1 MNIDAHAH
9 ITGPM
14 ELYNYFRGLTGGSGQ
29 ARLTPPD
36 FSDERLEESLQAHI
50 AEVSDVGTDLQIVS
64 PRPWAVPTG
73 DRRENLVLQIT
84 QSVNDMIARSVK
96 LHPERFVGIGAI
108 PQAAGQPISFC
119 LEELERCVL
128 ELGFVGLKINPD
140 PGEGSVETPHM
151 GDEYWYP
158 LYEKM
163 VELDV
168 PALIHGGPYRFSREP
183 ELGYFVEEEAVAA
196 WSILRSP
203 RVFQDF
209 PNLKLVVG
217 HGGGYIPYQAGRGR
231 AFRMNAMQRDPNAHY
246 ESFDE
251 SMRRLYY
258 DTVLYDGEAMEL
270 LIKVV
275 GADRCIFGTDKPA
288 NGSVKD
294 PVTGKAL
301 NDTKQYIDRIDWLS
315 EEDRH
320 AIFEGNARRIYTRMS
335 GAGGGVGGQRYE
347 EEGRRGFV
355 PPAFLC
361 ALDLVEESVGAS
373 PRLELAL

>member
-9 ITGPM
+9 ITGPL
-14 ELYNYFRGLTGGSGQ
+14 ELYAHFRALSGATGPGP
-29 ARLTPPD
+29 RPKLPE
-36 FSDERLEESLQAHI
+36 FSDEQMEESLKGHLV
-50 AEVSDVGTDLQIVS
+50 EVSGVGTDLQLVS
-64 PRPWAVPTG
+64 PRPWSIPTG
-73 DRRENLVLQIT
+73 DRREPVVEHIT
-84 QSVNDMIARSVK
+84 QGVNNMIAQSVN
-96 LHPERFVGIGAI
+96 LHPDRFAGIGAI
-108 PQAAGQPISFC
+108 PQLVTQGTKFC
-119 LEELERCVL
+119 LEELDRCVN
-128 ELGFVGLKINPD
+128 ELGFVGIKINPD
-140 PGEGSVETPHM
+140 PGEGSAEVPHM

-168 PALIHGGPYRFSREP
+168 PGLIHGGPFRFSREP

-196 WSILRSP
+196 WGIMRSP

-231 AFRMNAMQRDPNAHY
+231 AFRMNSQQREPDVGW

-275 GADRCIFGTDKPA
+275 GADRVLFGTDKPA

-294 PVTGKAL
+294 PVTGRVL
-301 NDTKQYIDRIDWLS
+301 NDVKPLIDDIGWLS
-315 EEDRH
+315 DEDKH
-320 AIFEGNARRIYTRMS
+320 AIFEGNARKLYSRLK
-335 GAGGGVGGQRYE
+335 
-347 EEGRRGFV
+347 V
-355 PPAFLC
+355 P
-361 ALDLVEESVGAS
+361 AS
-373 PRLELAL
+373 A

>member
-168 PALIHGGPYRFSREP
+168 PALIHGGPFRFSREP

-196 WSILRSP
+196 WAILRSP

-315 EEDRH
+315 DEDRH
-320 AIFEGNARRIYTRMS
+320 AIFEGNARRIYTRMVVAE
-335 GAGGGVGGQRYE
+335 AG
-347 EEGRRGFV
+347 
-355 PPAFLC
+355 
-361 ALDLVEESVGAS
+361 
-373 PRLELAL
+373 

>member
-84 QSVNDMIARSVK
+84 QSVNDMIARSVR

-315 EEDRH
+315 DEDRH
-320 AIFEGNARRIYTRMS
+320 AIFEGNARRIYTRMR
-335 GAGGGVGGQRYE
+335 APEVG
-347 EEGRRGFV
+347 
-355 PPAFLC
+355 
-361 ALDLVEESVGAS
+361 
-373 PRLELAL
+373 

>member
-1 MNIDAHAH
+1 M
-9 ITGPM
+9 
-14 ELYNYFRGLTGGSGQ
+14 S
-29 ARLTPPD
+29 
-36 FSDERLEESLQAHI
+36 
-50 AEVSDVGTDLQIVS
+50 
-64 PRPWAVPTG
+64 
-73 DRRENLVLQIT
+73 
-84 QSVNDMIARSVK
+84 
-96 LHPERFVGIGAI
+96 
-108 PQAAGQPISFC
+108 
-119 LEELERCVL
+119 
-128 ELGFVGLKINPD
+128 GLKINPD
-140 PGEGSVETPHM
+140 PGEGATETPHM

-168 PALIHGGPYRFSREP
+168 PALIHGGPFRFSREP
-183 ELGYFVEEEAVAA
+183 ELGYFVDEEAVAA
-196 WSILRSP
+196 WAILRSP

-315 EEDRH
+315 DEDRH
-320 AIFEGNARRIYTRMS
+320 AIFEGNARRIYTRMRWRRRGRGS
-335 GAGGGVGGQRYE
+335 GALRQAQGERLR
-347 EEGRRGFV
+347 EGRRRDAV

-361 ALDLVEESVGAS
+361 A
-373 PRLELAL
+373 

>member
-1 MNIDAHAH
+1 MLAL
-9 ITGPM
+9 TCRSCR
-14 ELYNYFRGLTGGSGQ
+14 RGQ
-29 ARLTPPD
+29 
-36 FSDERLEESLQAHI
+36 
-50 AEVSDVGTDLQIVS
+50 
-64 PRPWAVPTG
+64 WAVPTG

-140 PGEGSVETPHM
+140 PGEGATETPHM

-168 PALIHGGPYRFSREP
+168 PALIHGGPFRFSREP

-196 WSILRSP
+196 WAILRSP

-209 PNLKLVVG
+209 PNLNWSSATAAATS
-217 HGGGYIPYQAGRGR
+217 PTRRAG
-231 AFRMNAMQRDPNAHY
+231 AAPFRMNAMQRDPNAHY

-258 DTVLYDGEAMEL
+258 DTVLYDGEAN
-270 LIKVV
+270 
-275 GADRCIFGTDKPA
+275 GAAHQGGRRRPVHLRHGQAGERLGQGPGDGQGAERHEAVHRPDRLAERRGPA
-288 NGSVKD
+288 RDLRGERAANLYADV
-294 PVTGKAL
+294 
-301 NDTKQYIDRIDWLS
+301 
-315 EEDRH
+315 
-320 AIFEGNARRIYTRMS
+320 
-335 GAGGGVGGQRYE
+335 GAGGGVGDYPPSRVITASCASVTSP
-347 EEGRRGFV
+347 EGV
-355 PPAFLC
+355 HLLP
-361 ALDLVEESVGAS
+361 
-373 PRLELAL
+373 

>member
-9 ITGPM
+9 ITGPV
-14 ELYNYFRGLTGGSGQ
+14 EYYNFFRSLSSGSG
-29 ARLTPPD
+29 ALPRPTAPEI
-36 FSDERLEESLQAHI
+36 SDERIEESLIPHI
-50 AEVSDVGTDLQIVS
+50 AEVSEVGTDLQIVS

-73 DRRENLVLQIT
+73 DRREGVVLRIT
-84 QSVNDMIARSVK
+84 QGVNDMIARCVK
-96 LHPERFVGIGAI
+96 LHPERFVGTCAI

-119 LEELERCVL
+119 LEELERCVT
-128 ELGFVGLKINPD
+128 ELGMVGLKVNPD
-140 PGEGSVETPHM
+140 PGEGSLETPHM

-168 PALIHGGPYRFSREP
+168 PALVHGGPFRFSREP

-196 WSILRSP
+196 WALIRSP
-203 RVFQDF
+203 QVFRDF
-209 PNLKLVVG
+209 PDLKIIIG
-217 HGGGYIPYQAGRGR
+217 HGGGYIPFQAGRGR
-231 AFRMNAMQRDPNAHY
+231 AFRMNSQAREPEANW

-275 GADRCIFGTDKPA
+275 GVDRCIFGTDKPA

-294 PVTGKAL
+294 PVTGRAL
-301 NDTKQYIDRIDWLS
+301 NDTKQYIDRIEWLS
-315 EEDRH
+315 DEDRH
-320 AIFEGNARRIYTRMS
+320 AIFEGNARRVYSRMVV
-335 GAGGGVGGQRYE
+335 GEAG
-347 EEGRRGFV
+347 
-355 PPAFLC
+355 
-361 ALDLVEESVGAS
+361 
-373 PRLELAL
+373 

>member
-335 GAGGGVGGQRYE
+335 APEAG
-347 EEGRRGFV
+347 
-355 PPAFLC
+355 
-361 ALDLVEESVGAS
+361 
-373 PRLELAL
+373 